1 MKTTLSNG
9 SPVPCA
15 LRPAPRALC
24 PVPRALCPVP
34 CALYLDLK
42 SILYNDEE
50 NNVSHRFV
58 SDRI

>member
-15 LRPAPRALC
+15 L
-24 PVPRALCPVP
+24 CPVP
-34 CALYLDLK
+34 CIFDLK

-58 SDRI
+58 SGRI